1 MIPYMVSA
9 YGNPHSKTHFYGWE
23 AEEAVEKA
31 RLQVTVSINYID
43 IDVNIGTVVLQS
55 MFLFRYLL
63 LCSGGEIN
71 WSRFTRS
78 HFHVWCY
85 GIE

>member
-31 RLQVTVSINYID
+31 RLQVEVLTNLIDMIVKIGYSCASEYIS
-43 IDVNIGTVVLQS
+43 LS
-55 MFLFRYLL
+55 LSSFLFRWR
-63 LCSGGEIN
+63 N
-71 WSRFTRS
+71 
-78 HFHVWCY
+78 
-85 GIE
+85 

>member
-31 RLQVTVSINYID
+31 RLQVIVLKNYTD
-43 IDVNIGTVVLQS
+43 IDVNNG
-55 MFLFRYLL
+55 Y
-63 LCSGGEIN
+63 
-71 WSRFTRS
+71 
-78 HFHVWCY
+78 
-85 GIE
+85 